1 MMIKRI
7 IYAIIVLLWM
17 ITVFS
22 FSSQNGEES
31 QGTSDVFTYKI
42 MEIFNLSDKDNAIQI
57 KEWISFIIR
66 KFAHF
71 GIYCI
76 GGFFIYGF
84 FDTFNIEKKK
94 VILFTIMS
102 GMLYACFDEIHQ
114 SFVLERAGQIR
125 DVLIDTSGICFI
137 TLLRFFKSSSSVK
150 E

>member
-1 MMIKRI
+1 MDTKRI
-7 IYAIIVLLWM
+7 IYFILVVLWM

-42 MEIFNLSDKDNAIQI
+42 MEIFNLKEKENSDQI
-57 KEWISFIIR
+57 KELISFIIR
-66 KFAHF
+66 KTAHL

-94 VILFTIMS
+94 VILFTIMF
-102 GMLYACFDEIHQ
+102 GLFYACLDELHQ
-114 SFVLERAGQIR
+114 TFVAERSGQLR
-125 DVLIDTSGICFI
+125 DVLIDTSGICLI
-137 TLLRFFKSSSSVK
+137 TLVRFFKSSSSVK